1 MSSGQSLRNGSSVE
15 PGLPNTLRMPN
26 ARNRSKV
33 ACLTVRGLFSD
44 FGGKGFTPSFRGD
57 AKHRARNLEIP
68 GLVLTHHPGMTESYL
83 QIDSYKSSHCGF
95 SASISRTFHA
105 RFHFFSSFSRE
116 IAETGSS

>member
-68 GLVLTHHPGMTESYL
+68 GLVLTHHPGMTVERPSPPAVCQFTTL
-83 QIDSYKSSHCGF
+83 TRAMLATS
-95 SASISRTFHA
+95 
-105 RFHFFSSFSRE
+105 
-116 IAETGSS
+116 